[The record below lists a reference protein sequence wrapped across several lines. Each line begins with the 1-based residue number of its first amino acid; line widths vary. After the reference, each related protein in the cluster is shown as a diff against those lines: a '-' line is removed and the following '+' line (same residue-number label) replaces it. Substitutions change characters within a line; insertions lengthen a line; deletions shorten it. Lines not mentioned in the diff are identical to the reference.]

1 MIFRVEGALREYCIS
16 AHYTHLRG
24 DGGVFRPREDMPR
37 SAYSAVSPRSRR
49 RPLKYFSLLA
59 ACELA
64 GALGLVL
71 GIWLPWA
78 RQAAGVG
85 LVIYFVGAVVSHLRV
100 RDIKDI
106 GPALFMLMVAAG
118 ALVLRVL
125 RVCRRPQSCHL
136 RRPLR
141 MTRDQKF
148 RTFRALRSNLAA
160 GSWPVLG
167 SHPQSFG

>member
-1 MIFRVEGALREYCIS
+1 
-16 AHYTHLRG
+16 
-24 DGGVFRPREDMPR
+24 
-37 SAYSAVSPRSRR
+37 
-49 RPLKYFSLLA
+49 LKYFSLLA

-118 ALVLRVL
+118 ARPARVACLSQATVLSST
-125 RVCRRPQSCHL
+125 QAAAY
-136 RRPLR
+136 
-141 MTRDQKF
+141 D
-148 RTFRALRSNLAA
+148 ARSEIQDL
-160 GSWPVLG
+160 
-167 SHPQSFG
+167 